1 MSLFSASLE
10 SVIRAHGWNQT
21 TAATHFGLSISAV
34 SNYLS
39 GRRPAIEQ
47 LARIC
52 EPLEDFERSAL
63 LAAHLRDELPSNYR
77 DLVSVAEVAQSSILR
92 EEALAAWQTAK
103 LPPATRSALDHIARE
118 ATHSEPVRDW
128 IIASADLLR
137 Q

>member
-21 TAATHFGLSISAV
+21 TAAARFGLSISAV

-47 LARIC
+47 LALIC
-52 EPLEDFERSAL
+52 EPLDDSERSSL

-77 DLVSVAEVAQSSILR
+77 DLVSVIETAQSPTLR

-103 LPPATRSALDHIARE
+103 LPPATRSALDLIARE
-118 ATHSEPVRDW
+118 ASSSEPVRDW
-128 IIASADLLR
+128 IIASAELLR
-137 Q
+137 